1 MDKGDKKLLDD
12 IDEFGWHVLK
22 VLEDD
27 NGPGFCY
34 SVGLFKTFGHP
45 EIIIVGLKLDLA
57 HTLINNIGHDIKN
70 GIKYQSG
77 QFYTDILD
85 NFKCLMI
92 EVSKKH
98 YKEYVGYGLWYYK
111 DDNFPLLQCI
121 YPTVKGVYPW
131 DKNWPADIVDLQ
143 PILGDREQIK
153 VE

>member
-1 MDKGDKKLLDD
+1 
-12 IDEFGWHVLK
+12 
-22 VLEDD
+22 
-27 NGPGFCY
+27 
-34 SVGLFKTFGHP
+34 
-45 EIIIVGLKLDLA
+45 
-57 HTLINNIGHDIKN
+57 
-70 GIKYQSG
+70 
-77 QFYTDILD
+77 
-85 NFKCLMI
+85 MI

>member
-70 GIKYQSG
+70 GMSRPEI
-77 QFYTDILD
+77 
-85 NFKCLMI
+85 
-92 EVSKKH
+92 
-98 YKEYVGYGLWYYK
+98 GLHELTCK
-111 DDNFPLLQCI
+111 QDEKI
-121 YPTVKGVYPW
+121 
-131 DKNWPADIVDLQ
+131 
-143 PILGDREQIK
+143 R
-153 VE
+153 